1 MAGIARLSS
10 LFGALNCGSK
20 RIFNGALLNSS
31 TPEKTKQLLTP
42 LAAGYKT
49 YLPWMP
55 RPRPQPLQ
63 EPEVTPEEEKLI
75 DAITQKINN
84 QLETGNTSRLFA
96 IVQIAGKQFKVTE
109 SDLIIIQGY
118 WPPSPG
124 DQLKLEKVLLVGGTD
139 FTLVGR
145 PLVNRELASVD
156 ATVIE
161 KTMSHTK
168 TEFRMRKR
176 KQYRRIHFRRV
187 QHTILRINSIN
198 INRAID
204 KKPEVEGL
212 DRIF

>member
-1 MAGIARLSS
+1 MAGIARLSR

-20 RIFNGALLNSS
+20 RIFSGTIMNLS
-31 TPEKTKQLLTP
+31 TPEKSKQLLRP

-49 YLPWMP
+49 FLPWMP
-55 RPRPQPLQ
+55 RPQPQQLQ
-63 EPEVTPEEEKLI
+63 EPEVTPEEEKLM
-75 DAITQKINN
+75 DTVTQKINN

-96 IVQIAGKQFKVTE
+96 VVQVAGKQFKVTE
-109 SDLIIIQGY
+109 NDLIIIQGY

-124 DQLKLEKVLLVGGTD
+124 DKLKLEKVLLVGGTD
-139 FTLVGR
+139 FTVVGR
-145 PLVNRELASVD
+145 PLLNRELANVD

-168 TEFRMRKR
+168 TEFRMRRR

-187 QHTILRINSIN
+187 QHTVLRINSIN

-212 DRIF
+212 DRIY

>member
-1 MAGIARLSS
+1 MAGIPRLSR
-10 LFGALNCGSK
+10 LFATINCGSK
-20 RIFNGALLNSS
+20 KIFSGAVTNLS
-31 TPEKTKQLLTP
+31 TPDRTRQLLTP

-55 RPRPQPLQ
+55 WPQTVPHA
-63 EPEVTPEEEKLI
+63 EPEVTPEQEKLI
-75 DAITQKINN
+75 DNVTQTINN
-84 QLETGNTSRLFA
+84 QLESKDTSRLFA
-96 IVQIAGKQFKVTE
+96 VVQVTGKQFKITE

-118 WPPSPG
+118 WPPQPG
-124 DQLKLEKVLLVGGTD
+124 DKLKLEKVLLVGGTD

-145 PLVNRELASVD
+145 PILNRELASVD

-161 KTMSHTK
+161 KTFSHTK
-168 TEFRMRKR
+168 TFFKMRKR
-176 KQYRRIHFRRV
+176 KQYRRIHFRRM
-187 QHTILRINSIN
+187 QHTIVRINSIN